1 MEYTLLGVKFRVEVV
16 VVSLL
21 IGWIIGAVLFCST
34 SRYSLM
40 EGIEGFKAMSG
51 KLFENAASL
60 DYKMS
65 AGIEVK
71 PRLDKN
77 VENYMNKFENE
88 YANVPEY
95 SKCS

>member
-1 MEYTLLGVKFRVEVV
+1 MEYTLLGVKFRLEIVI
-16 VVSLL
+16 VSLL
-21 IGWIIGAVLFCST
+21 IGWIMGAVLFCST

-40 EGIEGFKAMSG
+40 QGIEGFKAMANNI
-51 KLFENAASL
+51 FENAASL

-71 PRLDKN
+71 PRINKN
-77 VENYMNKFENE
+77 VEDFMNRFENE
-88 YANVPEY
+88 YETVPEY

>member
-40 EGIEGFKAMSG
+40 EGFESFKAMSS
-51 KLFENAASL
+51 KLFEDAASL

-65 AGIEVK
+65 AVFEVK
-71 PRLDKN
+71 KKDKKT
-77 VENYMNKFENE
+77 EEFMNNFKEQYE
-88 YANVPEY
+88 SVPEY
-95 SKCS
+95 SKCA

>member
-40 EGIEGFKAMSG
+40 EGFEAFKSMSSNI
-51 KLFENAASL
+51 FEDAASL

-71 PRLDKN
+71 KKPNKN
-77 VENYMNKFENE
+77 TEQFMNNFKEE
-88 YANVPEY
+88 YETVPEY
-95 SKCS
+95 SKCA